1 MSLVLSIA
9 LTHIRARLRQTLVG
23 LLGVATGVG
32 FSVMMAALMEGSQR
46 DFVAQLVDALPHIS
60 VSDQR
65 REPPPQPAEDAFD
78 AVEIHG
84 LTTPVIRPGIKN
96 PYAIIASIES
106 WLPGAVAPSV
116 QSKAVLRFAGRD
128 TAASVIGIDPRREPN
143 VSKLA
148 TQIVAG
154 SLNDLYKSSNAI
166 ILGSGLAK
174 RIGARVG
181 NSVTMVGGNG
191 RTISATVV
199 ALSRTGV
206 NQLDESQAHTLI
218 KTAQILA
225 GQTGLVN
232 EIRVRTRDAMAA
244 REIAQRIEAET
255 RYKSVSWLEANE
267 DLLAAFQI
275 RNFIMF
281 AVVGAILLV
290 ASFGTYNIISTI
302 THEKTRDIAIMKSLG
317 MPARTVRR
325 IFVLEAL
332 MIGVM
337 GVIAGWALGYAMSLG
352 MGQVEFK
359 SPFMDATRLPILY
372 SPMHYL
378 LAGAVALAASAIAGF
393 FPARKAASL
402 QPVDIIRGAS

>member
-46 DFVAQLVDALPHIS
+46 DFVSQLVDALPHIS

-128 TAASVIGIDPRREPN
+128 TAASVVGIDPRREPN

>member
-1 MSLVLSIA
+1 MSLVFSIA
-9 LTHIRARLRQTLVG
+9 ITHIRARMRQTLVG
-23 LLGVATGVG
+23 LMGVATGVG

-65 REPPPQPAEDAFD
+65 REPPPQPAEQAYDA
-78 AVEIHG
+78 AQIRG

-96 PYAIIASIES
+96 PYALIASIES
-106 WLPGAVAPSV
+106 WVPGAVAPSV

-128 TAASVIGIDPRREPN
+128 TAASIIGIDPRREPN
-143 VSKLA
+143 VSKLG
-148 TQIVAG
+148 TQIVSG
-154 SLNDLYKSSNAI
+154 SLNDLYKASNAI

-174 RIGARVG
+174 KIGARVG
-181 NSVTMVGGNG
+181 NSVSLVGGNG

-206 NQLDESQAHTLI
+206 NQLDENQAHTLI

-232 EIRVRTRDAMAA
+232 EIRVRTNDAMTA
-244 REIAQRIEAET
+244 REVAERIEAET
-255 RYKSVSWLEANE
+255 RYKAVSWLEANE
-267 DLLAAFQI
+267 DLLSAFQI

-317 MPARTVRR
+317 LPSRTVRR
-325 IFVLEAL
+325 IFVLEAM
-332 MIGVM
+332 MIGLM
-337 GVIAGWALGYAMSLG
+337 GVIAGWALGYAMSVG
-352 MGQVEFK
+352 MGQIEFK

-372 SPMHYL
+372 SPLHYF
-378 LAGAVALAASAIAGF
+378 LAGAIALAASAIAGF
-393 FPARKAASL
+393 FPARKAAAL
-402 QPVDIIRGAS
+402 QPVEIIRGAS

>member
-359 SPFMDATRLPILY
+359 SPFMAVTRLPILY